1 MLKQWNFTKLGQAAT
16 DEKAWMIDM
25 AQLSSGPGSGTY
37 VTAFRTASEK
47 LKIVAWEIGKP

>member
-25 AQLSSGPGSGTY
+25 AQLSSGTY

-47 LKIVAWEIGKP
+47 LKIIAWEIGKP